1 VKQNWEITSTRKK
14 STGVGHQSF
23 PLSGSLPLPID
34 HPHHLHELLLG
45 DYTFLHKQPGEGFSM
60 DYLGHEEFFKGDEL
74 FVVEGVAIGVPD
86 LHALHKDGMTL
97 WYY

>member
-1 VKQNWEITSTRKK
+1 
-14 STGVGHQSF
+14 
-23 PLSGSLPLPID
+23 
-34 HPHHLHELLLG
+34 
-45 DYTFLHKQPGEGFSM
+45 M